1 MDRPDDTLCHFV
13 CFYYLFYINIS
24 MKTLQKVVLVSF
36 FYVLL
41 VGPNTLTASEIVY
54 QFSSPSFSGTGY
66 SSHVLSI
73 EQLQHNRKNEAKDDA
88 KSAAAAAL
96 RAENNTTIA
105 KFIKNVE
112 SRIYANLS
120 KQLVDNMF
128 GTSCTG
134 TCPTSGT
141 ATVEGSTIYWVK
153 DTSTEIITLTITD
166 PTGNVTTMS
175 VPLGDFEF

>member
-1 MDRPDDTLCHFV
+1 
-13 CFYYLFYINIS
+13 
-24 MKTLQKVVLVSF
+24 MKTLQSVVLVSI

-41 VGPNTLTASEIVY
+41 VGPNTLTASELVHE
-54 QFSSPSFSGTGY
+54 FKNPAFSGNGY

-73 EQLQHNRKNEAKDDA
+73 EQLQYNRE
-88 KSAAAAAL
+88 
-96 RAENNTTIA
+96 
-105 KFIKNVE
+105 
-112 SRIYANLS
+112 IYANLS

-141 ATVEGSTIYWVK
+141 AEVEGSTIYWIK

-175 VPLGDFEF
+175 VPLGDFQF

>member
-41 VGPNTLTASEIVY
+41 VGPNTLTASEIVH
-54 QFSSPSFSGTGY
+54 QFSNPSFSGNGY

-73 EQLQHNRKNEAKDDA
+73 EQLQYNREKNVKDDA
-88 KSAAAAAL
+88 KSAAAAAT

-153 DTSTEIITLTITD
+153 DSSTEIITLTITD

>member
-1 MDRPDDTLCHFV
+1 
-13 CFYYLFYINIS
+13 

-88 KSAAAAAL
+88 KSAAAAAT

-153 DTSTEIITLTITD
+153 DSSTDIISLTITD
-166 PTGNVTTMS
+166 PTGTVSTLS
-175 VPLGDFEF
+175 VPVGDFTF

>member
-1 MDRPDDTLCHFV
+1 
-13 CFYYLFYINIS
+13 
-24 MKTLQKVVLVSF
+24 MKTLNMVFMGLLL
-36 FYVLL
+36 YVFST
-41 VGPNTLTASEIVY
+41 PISTASEMVHE
-54 QFSSPSFSGTGY
+54 FKNPSFSGNGY

-73 EQLQHNRKNEAKDDA
+73 EQLQYNRDKQVKDDA
-88 KSAAAAAL
+88 KSAAAAAE
-96 RAENNTTIA
+96 RKENNTTIN

-128 GTSCTG
+128 GESCTG

-141 ATVEGSTIYWVK
+141 AEVEGSTIYWVK

-166 PTGNVTTMS
+166 PNGNVTTMS
-175 VPLGDFEF
+175 VPLGDFNF

>member
-1 MDRPDDTLCHFV
+1 
-13 CFYYLFYINIS
+13 
-24 MKTLQKVVLVSF
+24 MKTLQKIVLVSF

-41 VGPNTLTASEIVY
+41 VGSNTITASELVHD
-54 QFSSPSFSGTGY
+54 FKNPSFSGNGY

-73 EQLQHNRKNEAKDDA
+73 EQLQYNREKNVKDDA
-88 KSAAAAAL
+88 KSAAAAAV

-153 DTSTEIITLTITD
+153 DSSTEIITLTITD

-175 VPLGDFEF
+175 VPLGDFQF

>member
-1 MDRPDDTLCHFV
+1 
-13 CFYYLFYINIS
+13 
-24 MKTLQKVVLVSF
+24 MKTLNMVFMGLL
-36 FYVLL
+36 FYVFS
-41 VGPNTLTASEIVY
+41 TSIITASELVHE
-54 QFSSPSFSGTGY
+54 FKNPSFSGNGY

-73 EQLQHNRKNEAKDDA
+73 EQLQFNRKKEIKDDE
-88 KSAAAAAL
+88 KSAAAAAE
-96 RAENNTTIA
+96 RKANNTTIN

-128 GTSCTG
+128 GTSCDSSTT

-141 ATVEGSTIYWVK
+141 ANVEGSTIYWVK

-166 PTGNVTTMS
+166 PNGNVTTMS
-175 VPLGDFEF
+175 VPLGDFNF

>member
-41 VGPNTLTASEIVY
+41 VGPNTLTASEIVHE
-54 QFSSPSFSGTGY
+54 FSNPSFSGNGY

-73 EQLQHNRKNEAKDDA
+73 EQLQYNREKQVKDDA
-88 KSAAAAAL
+88 KSAAAAAE
-96 RAENNTTIA
+96 RAENNTTIN

-128 GTSCTG
+128 GESCTG

-141 ATVEGSTIYWVK
+141 AEVEGSTIYWVK
-153 DTSTEIITLTITD
+153 DTTTEIITLTVTD
-166 PTGNVTTMS
+166 ENGTVTQLT
-175 VPLGDFEF
+175 VPMGDFNF

>member
-1 MDRPDDTLCHFV
+1 
-13 CFYYLFYINIS
+13 
-24 MKTLQKVVLVSF
+24 MKTLIKVVLF
-36 FYVLL
+36 CAVLL
-41 VGPNTLTASEIVY
+41 WILGWAFDNTIKYVQASELDF
-54 QFSSPSFSGTGY
+54 QFSNPAFSGNGY
-66 SSHVLSI
+66 GTHVLSVD
-73 EQLQHNRKNEAKDDA
+73 QLQHQRKKDAEDDA
-88 KSAAAAAL
+88 KSAASAAKREL
-96 RAENNTTIA
+96 NNTTIA
-105 KFIKNVE
+105 KFVKNVE

-141 ATVEGSTIYWVK
+141 AEVEGSTIYWIK

-175 VPLGDFEF
+175 VPLGDFQF